1 MISGKDSRAP
11 SGLCG
16 VRQAEDVV
24 HHIYER
30 ELGLIVQMAVDVR
43 RGADVAVAQPFL
55 DLLHGHVV
63 GQQQRSAA
71 VPEIVKTDMPQAVLV
86 KQLWKR
92 GGEIVRRNEHSHLV
106 HTDVVQIPL
115 VIAPA
120 AYAPVFFLLFFV
132 R

>member
-1 MISGKDSRAP
+1 MNMISGKDSRAP

-71 VPEIVKTDMPQAVLV
+71 VSNSWNSIFNLYCTISSFFEI
-86 KQLWKR
+86 
-92 GGEIVRRNEHSHLV
+92 N
-106 HTDVVQIPL
+106 
-115 VIAPA
+115 
-120 AYAPVFFLLFFV
+120 
-132 R
+132 